1 MFGERGHCNLSPPPS
16 LLVGFLVV
24 QLVYLLRWMLT
35 VQNSKKSWL
44 PTKSTCRC
52 LADDATLGLQ
62 LPPSG
67 SGCPRVPVT
76 REGNGPVCSWLA
88 LLSFILCVGLMV
100 SSVQFILS
108 VLSNSLG
115 PHELQHA
122 RLPVHHQHLEFTQ
135 IPVHRVWDAIQ
146 PSHLLSSPYLP
157 ASNPSQ
163 HQSLISFRMDW
174 LDLLAVQGTL
184 KSLLQ
189 HHTSKASIL
198 QCSDFF
204 TV

>member
-24 QLVYLLRWMLT
+24 QLVHLLRWMLT

-44 PTKSTCRC
+44 PMKSTCRC
-52 LADDATLGLQ
+52 LADDATLGLR

-108 VLSNSLG
+108 VLSNSLR

-122 RLPVHHQHLEFTQ
+122 RLPVHSLSRLPLTDEEKDVPARATNDE
-135 IPVHRVWDAIQ
+135 RVRTGPSRPPSRGRPRLQSCLPEDLLDFL
-146 PSHLLSSPYLP
+146 SHL
-157 ASNPSQ
+157 
-163 HQSLISFRMDW
+163 III
-174 LDLLAVQGTL
+174 
-184 KSLLQ
+184 K
-189 HHTSKASIL
+189 
-198 QCSDFF
+198 QC
-204 TV
+204 

>member
-1 MFGERGHCNLSPPPS
+1 MTEQQQCYYCVPTTCWVLKTGSYYSAHFLFSSGGQVFGERGHCNLSPPPS

-24 QLVYLLRWMLT
+24 QLVHLLRWMLT

-44 PTKSTCRC
+44 PMKSTCRC
-52 LADDATLGLQ
+52 LADDATLGLR

-108 VLSNSLG
+108 VLSNSLR
-115 PHELQHA
+115 PHELQYA
-122 RLPVHHQHLEFTQ
+122 RPSCPSTTPGVH
-135 IPVHRVWDAIQ
+135 PNSYAWSR
-146 PSHLLSSPYLP
+146 
-157 ASNPSQ
+157 
-163 HQSLISFRMDW
+163 
-174 LDLLAVQGTL
+174 
-184 KSLLQ
+184 
-189 HHTSKASIL
+189 
-198 QCSDFF
+198 
-204 TV
+204 